1 MPMSAFLDARPY
13 TIGIGPTSTIAEFIE
28 SARQSLAGSGRML
41 IGLRCDENDV
51 SPDQLD
57 ALLVEPLSR
66 FDRLELTSDR
76 PARVVED
83 ILMHAR
89 SCLGQSFELV
99 QDASAKLTSG
109 DGAEAMTVLIACIKS
124 WGQVHEAI
132 VKGGQLMRIDF
143 ETLLIRE
150 RSVQAWL
157 ASLVDRL
164 REIKSAVECNDLVL
178 LADMLKY
185 ELDESLQE
193 WEGFVEGFIE
203 YVRVSDAKTPAPA
216 TVP

>member
-1 MPMSAFLDARPY
+1 MAVFLDARPY
-13 TIGIGPTSTIAEFIE
+13 ATGLGPASTIAEFIE

-41 IGLRCDENDV
+41 IGLRCDENEV

-83 ILMHAR
+83 ILLHAR
-89 SCLGQSFELV
+89 SCLGQSFDLV
-99 QDASAKLTSG
+99 RDASDKLSG
-109 DGAEAMTVLIACIKS
+109 GDCGEAMTVLIACIRS

-132 VKGGQLMRIDF
+132 VKGGQLMGIDF
-143 ETLLIRE
+143 ETLQIRD

-164 REIKSAVECNDLVL
+164 RDIKSAVECNDLVL

-193 WEGFVEGFIE
+193 WEAFVDGFIDH
-203 YVRVSDAKTPAPA
+203 VRASDKSARTTA